1 MTPTGNG
8 EPDPLEPARQ
18 TTHQVHP
25 LVKQCDDDGLIIAS
39 QEEDDMVLAS
49 MGMNPLSARHN
60 PARRSTG
67 RNPGTAI
74 KQCLDIP
81 VGLAFALGFFRVQPD
96 VRQIFTCAGREEIAC
111 HVRLYGA
118 PWPGF

>member
-49 MGMNPLSARHN
+49 MGMNPSA
-60 PARRSTG
+60 
-67 RNPGTAI
+67 PGTTRPGA
-74 KQCLDIP
+74 
-81 VGLAFALGFFRVQPD
+81 VLAEILALQSNNASTYRSAWSSPQVSSVYNQMSAKSS
-96 VRQIFTCAGREEIAC
+96 R
-111 HVRLYGA
+111 A
-118 PWPGF
+118 PGVKR